1 MEVIRSAAEMRAW
14 SEQVRCGGA
23 ELCLVPTM
31 GSLHEGHL
39 SLAREA
45 RRRADVVA
53 VSIYVNP
60 TQFGPGGDYERY
72 PRDEKRDLELLR
84 ELGVDCAFI
93 PKSMYPP
100 GDSTFIEVRSK
111 LTEVLCGSR
120 RPGHFA
126 GVARVV
132 AKLFIIVAPHRA
144 VFGLKDYQQLLVVR
158 RLVRDL
164 HLGVEIVAAPI
175 VRDADGLALSSRN
188 RYLTPEQRRQA
199 PALHS
204 ALRAVEA
211 AWKAGED
218 SVHNL
223 VSLGHR
229 TLKEQAPDGRLEYLE
244 LRHPA
249 TLEGLEFVGWDG
261 ALAALAVRFGDT
273 RLIDNILL
281 QHERDA

>member
-1 MEVIRSAAEMRAW
+1 MEVIRSAEEMRAW
-14 SEQVRCGGA
+14 SQGVRCAGA

-45 RRRADVVA
+45 GRRADVVA

-60 TQFGPGGDYERY
+60 TQFGPGTDFERY
-72 PRDEKRDLELLR
+72 PRDEERDLELLR
-84 ELGVDCAFI
+84 ELDVDCAFI

-100 GDSTFIEVRSK
+100 GDVTFIEVRSK

-126 GVARVV
+126 GVARIV
-132 AKLFIIVAPHRA
+132 AKLFIIVAPHQA
-144 VFGLKDYQQLLVVR
+144 VFGRKDYQQLLVVR
-158 RLVRDL
+158 QLVRDL
-164 HLGVEIVAAPI
+164 HLGVEIFAAPI

-199 PALHS
+199 PALYS
-204 ALRAVEA
+204 ALRAVET
-211 AWKAGED
+211 AWKGGED

-223 VSLGHR
+223 ISLGHR
-229 TLKEQAPDGRLEYLE
+229 TLKEQAPDARLEYFE

-273 RLIDNILL
+273 RLIDNNLL
-281 QHERDA
+281 LHER